1 MLSARN
7 RMRRSEDFTDA
18 LRKGTRAATPT
29 VVVHLDA
36 RPREGEPLVGF
47 VVSKA
52 VGNSVIRHRVQ
63 RQLRHLMR
71 DKVTSLP
78 GGSRVVV
85 RALPPAAEAGSAV
98 LRTDIDGAL
107 VRAAAK
113 AGFAVGDQ
121 GVRR

>member
-1 MLSARN
+1 MLAARN
-7 RMRRSEDFTDA
+7 RMRRSDDVTAA

-36 RPREGEPLVGF
+36 SPREGEPLVGF

-52 VGNSVIRHRVQ
+52 VGNSVVRHRVQ

-71 DKVTSLP
+71 AKVDQLP

-85 RALPPAAEAGSAV
+85 RALPPAAGATSATLAIDV
-98 LRTDIDGAL
+98 DGAL
-107 VRAAAK
+107 TRAHAK
-113 AGFAVGDQ
+113 AG
-121 GVRR
+121 RR